1 MVKQFRILAYM
12 FQYLLQRLAFAIFGL
27 AALALTVFTIMAAT
41 GQLAWLEIPLNY
53 NGQPVENAGMYA
65 QIGLT
70 VLAIGIC
77 FFIPTNRRIMQL
89 ENSHRKFSINM
100 DDVN

>member
-41 GQLAWLEIPLNY
+41 GQLA
-53 NGQPVENAGMYA
+53 
-65 QIGLT
+65 
-70 VLAIGIC
+70 
-77 FFIPTNRRIMQL
+77 
-89 ENSHRKFSINM
+89 
-100 DDVN
+100 